1 MKLAWLCGEKQA
13 EQLEISTELKSVGA
27 SSLLPTSSL
36 LVTSLGAKILQ
47 TIVSL
52 HFQMQVPFEG
62 VPCGWKVGERI
73 RRGGLL

>member
-27 SSLLPTSSL
+27 SSL